1 MVLRTT
7 RAGVSTA
14 SRGAVRARI
23 DPIEAIGY
31 LGDLVYHAAAKD
43 TRINEKCRIYGVL
56 DDRPVT
62 VLRDRSSQPGQLQLT
77 PGCDLAHQPVSVRSK
92 LYLDAR

>member
-1 MVLRTT
+1 M
-7 RAGVSTA
+7 
-14 SRGAVRARI
+14 AVN
-23 DPIEAIGY
+23 IE
-31 LGDLVYHAAAKD
+31 HQD
-43 TRINEKCRIYGVL
+43 TEFGQIEG
-56 DDRPVT
+56 RPVT